1 MLNLGGLAFANAW
14 ILLALLSLPI
24 LWWLLRIT
32 PPAPKLIRF
41 PAIRLLFRL
50 RQDEETPAHTPWWL
64 LLLRL
69 VIAGLLILALAHPLL
84 NPRAAYR
91 GSGPVL
97 LVVDNGWASAPRWDD
112 RQRTMAALLEQA
124 EREDRKVIV
133 LATAP
138 PPDGAPMAASKLLRA
153 ADARAVAQSLK
164 PRPWPADHAAARM
177 IVEKID
183 IEGSANAVWLTTG
196 LASGRAGSGD
206 AAEALA
212 AALQK
217 KGQLRLL
224 ADEPVRLA
232 HLLDPPVS
240 EGRGLKIRV
249 RRAHGQGA
257 APLTIVAAESSGR
270 ILARRPL
277 VIPDGDTSAS
287 LLLDLPTDFRN
298 RIGRIQIESE
308 RGAGAVVLV
317 DERWRRRPVGVV
329 SSEATGR
336 RQPLLSN
343 TYYIDRALKPFS
355 EIRSGAL
362 GKLVEGGIAV
372 LVLADSAPVT
382 PAETGAVEQWIR
394 KGGMLIRF
402 AGPRLAAAGEESA
415 TSLLPVR
422 LRRGGRS
429 FGGAMS
435 WTTPARL
442 APFDDKSPF
451 AGLEIPGD
459 VTISQQVLA
468 EPAADLAERTWARL
482 ADGTPLVTARRQ
494 DSGWIVLFHTSANA
508 DWSNLVISGLFV
520 DMLQRLLELSRGVEA
535 AGGTSLLPPQ
545 SSIDGFG
552 RLVDPLPAAAG
563 IGERDL
569 KTTIPSPRH
578 PPGIYGNQSV
588 RRAFN
593 LGQALK
599 TPSRVESWPAG
610 VTADGY
616 GGQGETDLQP
626 WLFGLVFLLF
636 LADMV
641 ISLILR
647 GLVSAGAFA
656 GRKARVS
663 AGLSTGAAVLLAA
676 LVILPAD
683 GRAQATGGEKF
694 AIEATSQTR
703 LGYIRTG
710 NPEIDGVSQAGL
722 AGLSQVLYR
731 RTAVEPGKPVGVN
744 LETDELAFF
753 PMLYWPITPEQR
765 TLSEAARRNLSDY
778 LKRGGLVLI
787 DTRSADGGDV
797 ATRDTLRRLVQNLKI
812 PALEPVPEDHVL
824 TRAFYLLQR
833 FPGRWDQGQVWVE
846 QRGRYKNDGVSA
858 IVIGS
863 NDWAAAW
870 AVDAGGRPMFAA
882 VPGGAAQREHAYRF
896 GVNIVMYALTGN
908 YKADQVHIPTILER
922 LGQ

>member
-1 MLNLGGLAFANAW
+1 MLSLGSLAFASPW
-14 ILLALLSLPI
+14 ILLALASLPV
-24 LWWLLRIT
+24 LWWLLRVT

-41 PAIRLLFRL
+41 PAIRLLFKL

-69 VIAGLLILALAHPLL
+69 AIAGFLILALAHPLL
-84 NPRAAYR
+84 NPREAYR
-91 GSGPVL
+91 ASGPVL

-112 RQRTMAALLEQA
+112 RRRMMTSLLDQA
-124 EREDRKVIV
+124 EREDRKMIV

-138 PPDGAPMAASKLLRA
+138 PADGAPLAASKLLRA
-153 ADARAVAQSLK
+153 ADARTTAQSIK
-164 PRPWPADHAAARM
+164 PVPWPADHAGARK
-177 IVEKID
+177 IVEKLKL
-183 IEGSANAVWLTTG
+183 EGSVNAVWLTTG
-196 LASGRAGSGD
+196 LSAADTGDETEKLAKTLQGLGS
-206 AAEALA
+206 
-212 AALQK
+212 
-217 KGQLRLL
+217 LRLL
-224 ADEPVRLA
+224 ADAPVRLA
-232 HLLDPPVS
+232 HLIDPPVS

-249 RRAHGQGA
+249 RRAHGEGEV
-257 APLTIVAAESSGR
+257 PLTIAASEANGR

-277 VIPDGDTSAS
+277 VIPAGDTSAT
-287 LLLDLPTDFRN
+287 LLLDLPTDIRN
-298 RIGRIQIESE
+298 RIGRIQIEAE
-308 RGAGAVVLV
+308 RGAGAVALV

-329 SSEATGR
+329 SSEAAR
-336 RQPLLSN
+336 RGQQPLLSN

-355 EIRSGAL
+355 EIRADTI
-362 GKLVEGGIAV
+362 GKLIESKIAV
-372 LVLADSAPVT
+372 LVLADSSPVT
-382 PAETGAVEQWIR
+382 PAETTAVEEWVK
-394 KGGMLIRF
+394 KGGMLVRF
-402 AGPRLAAAGEESA
+402 AGPRLAAANEESA
-415 TSLLPVR
+415 TGLLPVR

-435 WTTPARL
+435 WTVPAKL

-459 VTISQQVLA
+459 VTVSQQVLA

-482 ADGTPLVTARRQ
+482 ADGTPLVTASREG
-494 DSGWIVLFHTSANA
+494 SGWIVLFHTTANA

-520 DMLQRLLELSRGVEA
+520 EMLQRLLELSRGVDAA
-535 AGGTSLLPPQ
+535 AGTALLPPQ
-545 SSIDGFG
+545 SSLDGFG

-563 IGERDL
+563 LSERDL
-569 KTTIPSPRH
+569 RKMQPGPRH
-578 PPGIYGNQSV
+578 PPGLYGNQSV

-599 TPSRVESWPAG
+599 TPVRVESWPAG
-610 VTADGY
+610 VVTGGY
-616 GGQGETDLQP
+616 GDQGETDLQP
-626 WLFGLVFLLF
+626 WLFGLIFLLF
-636 LADMV
+636 LADML
-641 ISLILR
+641 ISLIMR
-647 GLVSAGAFA
+647 GLVSVPVPARKAGAAAAIVLAAFLIA
-656 GRKARVS
+656 PTPGDAQ
-663 AGLSTGAAVLLAA
+663 STGGGV
-676 LVILPAD
+676 
-683 GRAQATGGEKF
+683 TGGDKF
-694 AIEATSQTR
+694 AIDVTSKTH
-703 LGYIRTG
+703 LAYIRTG
-710 NPEIDGVSQAGL
+710 NPEIDGISQAGL

-744 LETDELAFF
+744 LESDELAFF
-753 PMLYWPITPEQR
+753 PILYWPITPEQR
-765 TLSEAARRNLSDY
+765 TLSEAARTNLSGY

-787 DTRSADGGDV
+787 DTRSPDGGDS

-812 PALEPVPEDHVL
+812 PALEPVPDDHVL

-846 QRGRYKNDGVSA
+846 RRGRYKNDGVSA

-870 AVDAGGRPMFAA
+870 ATDAGGRPMFAA
-882 VPGGAAQREHAYRF
+882 VPGGAAQREHAFRF